1 MAQVP
6 SPQQLGSQVFGVT
19 GPQSVGTGSPGSVVR
34 PAGSPGTGD
43 GSTITGTPYRGSG
56 SGLQGTPG
64 VDTPAS
70 GSQVTGASSSGSSS
84 DENRPVWEERS
95 GKKKP
100 KWLRETLKDALK
112 AGTPSDKVRAIK
124 MPDRLGMVLVACI

>member
-1 MAQVP
+1 M
-6 SPQQLGSQVFGVT
+6 
-19 GPQSVGTGSPGSVVR
+19 VR
-34 PAGSPGTGD
+34 LARSSRTGD
-43 GSTITGTPYRGSG
+43 GSTITDTPYRGLG

-64 VDTPAS
+64 VGTPAS

-84 DENRPVWEERS
+84 DEDRPVWEEHS

-112 AGTPSDKVRAIK
+112 AGTPSDKVRTIK
-124 MPDRLGMVLVACI
+124 IPDGLGMVLVACT